1 MSDLIAITREV
12 SPAIGRCE
20 LTHLA
25 RLPIDLERARAQHLK
40 YEECLAGLG
49 CELIRLPAEPRLP
62 DSVFIE
68 DTAVVLDEVALIT
81 RPGAR
86 SRRAETKLVA
96 EVLTSYR
103 RVFHVHAPCT
113 LDGGDVLVV
122 GRRVFVGLSR
132 RTNEIGLEEVRSL
145 LTPFGYRVE
154 GVPVHGA
161 LHLKSAV
168 TQVAERTL
176 LINHNWTDT
185 SVFAGVGDALELID
199 VAPEEPLGANALLI
213 GDAVVYPE
221 ACPLTRRRLE
231 DRGICVV
238 GVDVSELAKAEG
250 GVTCSSLVFRANH
263 SS

>member
-1 MSDLIAITREV
+1 M
-12 SPAIGRCE
+12 
-20 LTHLA
+20 A
-25 RLPIDLERARAQHLK
+25 RLPIDLELARAQHLK

-49 CELIRLPAEPRLP
+49 CELVRLPAEPRLP
-62 DSVFIE
+62 DSVFVE

-86 SRRAETKLVA
+86 SRRAETKPVA

-132 RTNEIGLEEVRSL
+132 RTNQEGLEEVRSL
-145 LTPFGYRVE
+145 LTPFGCLVE
-154 GVPVHGA
+154 GVPVRGA

-168 TQVAERTL
+168 TRVGERTL
-176 LINHNWTDT
+176 LVNHNWTDT
-185 SVFAGVGDALELID
+185 SALASAEDAFELID

-213 GDAVVYPE
+213 GDTVVYPE
-221 ACPLTRRRLE
+221 AYPLTRRRLA
-231 DRGICVV
+231 DRGIKVV
-238 GVDVSELAKAEG
+238 GIDVSELAKAEG
-250 GVTCSSLVFRANH
+250 GVTCSSLVFSAHH
-263 SS
+263 SG